1 MSKVFLWTALLKPES
16 RTRANSSLVI
26 LAERLCLLMKENLSA
41 PGYETYA
48 SLIAPAAAG
57 CALGIL
63 FGRGMRRGSSNV
75 IALTLLAA
83 SAAIAAPVITELVQ
97 RTANR
102 PGSERGSRRRLE
114 GIRNHGMPDGD
125 VGEFFVDT
133 PEPFTG
139 KGR

>member
-1 MSKVFLWTALLKPES
+1 M
-16 RTRANSSLVI
+16 RANSSLVI
-26 LAERLCLLMKENLSA
+26 LAEGLLWGMQEHPPA

-83 SAAIAAPVITELVQ
+83 SAAIAAPMITGLVQ

-125 VGEFFVDT
+125 VGEFFADT
-133 PEPFTG
+133 PEPFVA

>member
-1 MSKVFLWTALLKPES
+1 MQEHP
-16 RTRANSSLVI
+16 
-26 LAERLCLLMKENLSA
+26 SA
-41 PGYETYA
+41 PSYESYA

-63 FGRGMRRGSSNV
+63 FGRGMTRGSSNI

-83 SAAIAAPVITELVQ
+83 SSVIAAPVVTDFVQ

-114 GIRNHGMPDGD
+114 GIRNHGLPDGD
-125 VGEFFVDT
+125 VGEFFADS
-133 PEPFTG
+133 PEGYPPM
-139 KGR
+139 KR

>member
-1 MSKVFLWTALLKPES
+1 MQ
-16 RTRANSSLVI
+16 
-26 LAERLCLLMKENLSA
+26 ENIST

-48 SLIAPAAAG
+48 ALIAPAAAG

-63 FGRGMRRGSSNV
+63 FGRGMRRGSSNI

-83 SAAIAAPVITELVQ
+83 GAAIAAPVITDLVQ

-125 VGEFFVDT
+125 VGEFFADT
-133 PEPFTG
+133 VEPFTAL
-139 KGR
+139 GR

>member
-1 MSKVFLWTALLKPES
+1 MQENTAARS
-16 RTRANSSLVI
+16 
-26 LAERLCLLMKENLSA
+26 
-41 PGYETYA
+41 YETYA

-63 FGRGMRRGSSNV
+63 FGRGMQRGSSNV

-83 SAAIAAPVITELVQ
+83 SAAIAAPVITGLVQ

-114 GIRNHGMPDGD
+114 GIRNHGIPDGD
-125 VGEFFVDT
+125 GDEFFADT
-133 PEPFTG
+133 PESFVTG
-139 KGR
+139 R

>member
-1 MSKVFLWTALLKPES
+1 MQDKPSTPSYES
-16 RTRANSSLVI
+16 
-26 LAERLCLLMKENLSA
+26 
-41 PGYETYA
+41 YA

-83 SAAIAAPVITELVQ
+83 STAIAAPVIAEFVQ

-114 GIRNHGMPDGD
+114 GIRSHGMPDAESS
-125 VGEFFVDT
+125 EFYSLDA
-133 PEPFTG
+133 PESFPGVT
-139 KGR
+139 R

>member
-1 MSKVFLWTALLKPES
+1 MQDHKF
-16 RTRANSSLVI
+16 ANS
-26 LAERLCLLMKENLSA
+26 
-41 PGYETYA
+41 YESYA

-63 FGRGMRRGSSNV
+63 FGRGMRRGSANV

-83 SAAIAAPVITELVQ
+83 GAAIAAPVITDLVQ

-114 GIRNHGMPDGD
+114 GIRSHGMPDGD
-125 VGEFFVDT
+125 VGEFFADM
-133 PEPFTG
+133 PEAFSATS
-139 KGR
+139 R

>member
-1 MSKVFLWTALLKPES
+1 MMQENTKTA
-16 RTRANSSLVI
+16 
-26 LAERLCLLMKENLSA
+26 
-41 PGYETYA
+41 GYETYA

-83 SAAIAAPVITELVQ
+83 SAAIAAPVITALVQ
-97 RTANR
+97 RAANR
-102 PGSERGSRRRLE
+102 PSSERGSRRRLE

-125 VGEFFVDT
+125 VGEFFADA
-133 PEPFTG
+133 PENFG
-139 KGR
+139 HKGR

>member
-1 MSKVFLWTALLKPES
+1 MQ
-16 RTRANSSLVI
+16 
-26 LAERLCLLMKENLSA
+26 ENTSA
-41 PGYETYA
+41 HSYETYA

-63 FGRGMRRGSSNV
+63 FGRGMRRGSSNMV
-75 IALTLLAA
+75 ALTLLAA
-83 SAAIAAPVITELVQ
+83 SAAIAAPVITGLVQ

-102 PGSERGSRRRLE
+102 PSSERGSRRRLE

-125 VGEFFVDT
+125 VGEFFADT
-133 PEPFTG
+133 TESFGT

>member
-1 MSKVFLWTALLKPES
+1 MQENTAARS
-16 RTRANSSLVI
+16 
-26 LAERLCLLMKENLSA
+26 
-41 PGYETYA
+41 YETYA

-63 FGRGMRRGSSNV
+63 FGRGMRRGTSNV

-125 VGEFFVDT
+125 VGEFFADSA
-133 PEPFTG
+133 EPFTA

>member
-1 MSKVFLWTALLKPES
+1 MQETP
-16 RTRANSSLVI
+16 
-26 LAERLCLLMKENLSA
+26 SA
-41 PGYETYA
+41 PNYESYA

-114 GIRNHGMPDGD
+114 GIRSHGMPDGD
-125 VGEFFVDT
+125 VGEFFADT
-133 PEPFTG
+133 PEPFVAKT
-139 KGR
+139 R

>member
-1 MSKVFLWTALLKPES
+1 M
-16 RTRANSSLVI
+16 RANSSLVI
-26 LAERLCLLMKENLSA
+26 LAEGLWWVMQENTSA

-63 FGRGMRRGSSNV
+63 FGRGMRRGSSNMV
-75 IALTLLAA
+75 ALTLLAA
-83 SAAIAAPVITELVQ
+83 SAAIAAPVITGLVQ

-125 VGEFFVDT
+125 VGEFFADP
-133 PEPFTG
+133 PESFG
-139 KGR
+139 SKGR

>member
-1 MSKVFLWTALLKPES
+1 MQQNPSTL
-16 RTRANSSLVI
+16 
-26 LAERLCLLMKENLSA
+26 
-41 PGYETYA
+41 GYDAYA

-83 SAAIAAPVITELVQ
+83 SAVVAAPVITDLVQ
-97 RTANR
+97 RTAYR

-114 GIRNHGMPDGD
+114 GIRSHGMPDAESS
-125 VGEFFVDT
+125 EFFAMDT
-133 PEPFTG
+133 PEAFPAVT
-139 KGR
+139 R

>member
-1 MSKVFLWTALLKPES
+1 M
-16 RTRANSSLVI
+16 RANSSLVI
-26 LAERLCLLMKENLSA
+26 LAEWLCWAMQENPST

-97 RTANR
+97 RRANR

-125 VGEFFVDT
+125 VGEFFADT
-133 PEPFTG
+133 PEPFGT